1 MLCFLCVQEL
11 QRKAASFE
19 CVANKFQETAN
30 ISWSSLLEQGGE
42 QTKLFFRYLF
52 QGRDKALAFV
62 QEWAA
67 KEQNDMAEMWQ

>member
-1 MLCFLCVQEL
+1 M
-11 QRKAASFE
+11 AASFE
-19 CVANKFQETAN
+19 CVVNKFQETAN

-52 QGRDKALAFV
+52 QGHDKALAFV

-67 KEQNDMAEMWQ
+67 KEQNDVTETWQ